1 MQEIIV
7 YIILAAAVY
16 FLARKFI
23 FKPRKDDAS
32 CGSGCGKCS

>member
-1 MQEIIV
+1 MQQIIT

-23 FKPRKDDAS
+23 FKSKKDDDS
-32 CGSGCGKCS
+32 CGSGCGKCP